1 MKNQNKI
8 IIAAAIGG
16 AGFLVY
22 KNWDKISKLFGKK
35 DETETPPPPPVS
47 NEIIKEKPK
56 EKVYSEYEQK
66 VMKLQSNIGAGIDG
80 NAGKSENSQTNKLTK
95 EFFPNTYAKLGRV
108 TPSNIDAYVA
118 LGTKRE
124 VVDKTPDTLKTRLNA
139 LWAAWTGA
147 KKAQIIRDG
156 NARAVYYDSV
166 AKTYPSTGTYFVVK
180 QGTILDKSKSVKL
193 NNGFIATDVQVYGA
207 GTGKSFGVR
216 KVMIDPREVNLV

>member
-16 AGFLVY
+16 AGFLIY

-35 DETETPPPPPVS
+35 EETETPPAPAS

-56 EKVYSEYEQK
+56 EKVYSAYEEK
-66 VMKLQSNIGAGIDG
+66 VMKLQSNIGAAIDG
-80 NAGKSENSQTNKLTK
+80 NAGKSENSQTNRLTK
-95 EFFPNTYAKLGRV
+95 EFFPNTYAKLGMV
-108 TPSNIDAYVA
+108 SPSNIDAYVA

-124 VVDKTPDTLKTRLNA
+124 IVDKTPDTIKTRANA
-139 LWAAWTGA
+139 LWSAWTGG
-147 KKAQIIRDG
+147 KKAQVIRDG

-166 AKTYPSTGTYFVVK
+166 SKTYPSTGTYFVVK

-193 NNGFIATDVQVYGA
+193 TNGFIATDVQVYGS

-216 KVMIDPREVNLV
+216 KVTIDPREINLV